1 MHADEFMIRLCLE
14 ILLQFTHEEEKELH
28 VKQNNVKQ
36 FFQKSFM
43 QLHILHKISYIS
55 GFCFMLIDEIEEGFM
70 CIRKKSHAPENGTSC
85 FTVTQIQRV

>member
-36 FFQKSFM
+36 FFSKVIYATPYPSQN
-43 QLHILHKISYIS
+43 ILHKWFLLYA
-55 GFCFMLIDEIEEGFM
+55 
-70 CIRKKSHAPENGTSC
+70 H
-85 FTVTQIQRV
+85 

>member
-55 GFCFMLIDEIEEGFM
+55 GFCFMLIDEIEEGLM

-85 FTVTQIQRV
+85 FTVTQIQ